1 MTTTRSTL
9 TPTARHRAAAD
20 EGGRPPYVPAPRPPA
35 HAAAA
40 APLFEQL
47 AREWAARGA
56 TVPGRPDPTWRKLI
70 SWEHF
75 ERETAATVRDLHLRG
90 PEPVPVAVPLPVP
103 VPVPASSGNPPRWTR
118 A

>member
-9 TPTARHRAAAD
+9 ATTARHRAAPD
-20 EGGRPPYVPAPRPPA
+20 DGGRPPYVPTARQPA
-35 HAAAA
+35 HAATA

-56 TVPGRPDPTWRKLI
+56 TVPGRPDPAWRRLV

-90 PEPVPVAVPLPVP
+90 PEPAPEPVSP
-103 VPVPASSGNPPRWTR
+103 GNPPRWKR

>member
-9 TPTARHRAAAD
+9 ATPARHRAAAD
-20 EGGRPPYVPAPRPPA
+20 DGDRPPYVAAPRQPT
-35 HAAAA
+35 HAAVS

-56 TVPGRPDPTWRKLI
+56 TVPGWPDPAWRRLI

-90 PEPVPVAVPLPVP
+90 PEPVPV
-103 VPVPASSGNPPRWTR
+103 PVPASTGNPPRWKR
-118 A
+118 V

>member
-1 MTTTRSTL
+1 MTTTRST
-9 TPTARHRAAAD
+9 PTTKARHRAADDGA
-20 EGGRPPYVPAPRPPA
+20 RPLHIPRQPTY
-35 HAAAA
+35 AAVA

-56 TVPGRPDPTWRKLI
+56 TVPGRPDPAWRRLV

-75 ERETAATVRDLHLRG
+75 ERETAATIRDLHLRG
-90 PEPVPVAVPLPVP
+90 PEPTPE
-103 VPVPASSGNPPRWTR
+103 PASPGNPPRWRR

>member
-9 TPTARHRAAAD
+9 TTTARHRAAAD
-20 EGGRPPYVPAPRPPA
+20 DGGRPLYVPTPRQPA
-35 HAAAA
+35 HAAAS

-56 TVPGRPDPTWRKLI
+56 TVPGRPDPAWRRLI

-90 PEPVPVAVPLPVP
+90 PEPVPA
-103 VPVPASSGNPPRWTR
+103 PVPASPANPPRWQR

>member
-1 MTTTRSTL
+1 MTTTRYTP

-20 EGGRPPYVPAPRPPA
+20 GARPLHVPRQPT

-56 TVPGRPDPTWRKLI
+56 TVPGLPDPAWRRLV

-90 PEPVPVAVPLPVP
+90 PEPTPE
-103 VPVPASSGNPPRWTR
+103 PASPVSRPRWLR

>member
-9 TPTARHRAAAD
+9 ATTARHRAAAD
-20 EGGRPPYVPAPRPPA
+20 DGDRPLYVPTPRQPA
-35 HAAAA
+35 HAAVS

-56 TVPGRPDPTWRKLI
+56 TVPGRPDPAWRRLI

-75 ERETAATVRDLHLRG
+75 ERETAATVRNLHLRG
-90 PEPVPVAVPLPVP
+90 PEPVPV
-103 VPVPASSGNPPRWTR
+103 PASPANPPRWMR